1 VKPPADHLALGLDAV
16 LIDRA
21 TEYREAQLDVLRADT
36 GVLLSPAVIEDVVA
50 ACRGRGRDRT
60 ASGPL

>member
-36 GVLLSPAVIEDVVA
+36 GVLLSPAVIEGLVPA
-50 ACRGRGRDRT
+50 RRGRGHDRT
-60 ASGPL
+60 ASGTL